1 MSVVAVSDC
10 SRWLMLVTWLP
21 VGRCTALLRSAPV
34 SASVAC
40 SFYPFIQV
48 AAKRKRSAVVFAA
61 AGANTE
67 ASSRF
72 VALQPLESRVH
83 PACAQSWL
91 LRAPLSHRCEHVYVW
106 CARDRA
112 MATSR
117 RQRCSC
123 QCTTLRSLNP
133 GWWLPPR
140 HRQLHCCRLLPPRRR
155 LHHIQRHRRR
165 VWCRHRAVGSR
176 PPRTSKVC
184 VWMCECVSL
193 GPTARATQTQCLL
206 LSCRKCK

>member
-1 MSVVAVSDC
+1 MADVGHLAARGSVHCPAPLCPGFRFCCVQFLSLYPGC
-10 SRWLMLVTWLP
+10 RQEKTFGS
-21 VGRCTALLRSAPV
+21 GIRCCRCEHGSL
-34 SASVAC
+34 
-40 SFYPFIQV
+40 
-48 AAKRKRSAVVFAA
+48 
-61 AGANTE
+61 
-67 ASSRF
+67 SRF

-123 QCTTLRSLNP
+123 QCCTPRSLNR

-176 PPRTSKVC
+176 PPRTSKVR